1 MLQCSLF
8 ALGSACG
15 SKLMCFCKGTCDQAV
30 VAWVWQLLQ
39 SHPPT

>member
-1 MLQCSLF
+1 MLQHSPC

-15 SKLMCFCKGTCDQAV
+15 SKFTKFRKGTCDQAV